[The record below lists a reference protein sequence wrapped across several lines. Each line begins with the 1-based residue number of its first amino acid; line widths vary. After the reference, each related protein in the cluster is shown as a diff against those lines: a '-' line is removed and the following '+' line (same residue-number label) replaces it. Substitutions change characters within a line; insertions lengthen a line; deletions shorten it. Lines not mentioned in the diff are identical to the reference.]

1 MRSSRF
7 FAVLPVASRTEK
19 VARRFA
25 LLSCGAL
32 ACGVLS
38 SASTA
43 RAVEKPDAAVRAA
56 RLLLAQLPTIT
67 QSDAENGPVISLLQP
82 SYSDVLRGNTSIVV
96 GIQTR
101 RYPASTI
108 ELLVDGK
115 SASNG
120 AMKIGDGASLS
131 FNWKTSDF
139 ADGPHR
145 LTVRVTDTQGF
156 RSDAEVRVYINNGQ
170 TADVTPPTISW
181 LNVRSGD
188 LLRGDKQLQLQAS
201 DNFGV
206 KYVWVSIKSTL
217 DPSKPLKMWMVNR
230 APFNFNLN
238 SARLPDGLYTL
249 EALAWDALENEGH
262 ADKVT
267 FGIANNTINPT
278 WMNQLDAAR
287 TAAKSDAFAA
297 PVKSAQPRNETA
309 TRASRIVAPNAKADA
324 STRAPRI
331 AEGMAPPAAP
341 EELGSAVLTGI
352 FTPQNSAPSRL
363 DRTARAVAENRELL
377 ASMPPEQRR
386 ASTRK
391 ATPIAES
398 LDFAQPSIVATGDA
412 STRSSAAKGAEL
424 ERIAAAPRIGELAFP
439 EVRRSAGRVAATAT
453 RAENNGEISVIAS
466 RPRSQ
471 SAEFAASSLPTIATS
486 PRSIGAP
493 RVGLET
499 APRVAAP
506 THAGHTPRASVATSQ
521 VAKGKPV
528 AAPKADTGVAR
539 PSMPRVAALPDFKKQ
554 QENNGH
560 AASITVMPQGRAI
573 PAFYNAQSGET
584 LDEIAARYGVSKQL
598 LMAVNPEANA
608 RVLAAGTKLR
618 LPRLLQ
624 VRFAGKPVAADVSS
638 MMVGSTGV
646 TPFRFLFEKQGG
658 KMTWDSANQRVLART
673 ADQEITVTIGS
684 KEAVVNR
691 QQVTMDLAAF
701 LLSGRTMVPVR
712 FFEKALHAQIEWEPS
727 TGRLFVAMSNDAP
740 KKASPKG

>member
-1 MRSSRF
+1 MRSSRI
-7 FAVLPVASRTEK
+7 FAALPVASRTEK

-32 ACGVLS
+32 TCGGFLLTS
-38 SASTA
+38 SAA

-56 RLLLAQLPTIT
+56 RLLLAQLPAVVR
-67 QSDAENGPVISLLQP
+67 SDAENGPVVSVLQP
-82 SYSDVLRGNTSIVV
+82 SYSDVLRGDTAIVI
-96 GIQTR
+96 GIQAR

-139 ADGPHR
+139 ADGSHR

-156 RSDAEVRVYINNGQ
+156 RSDAEVRVYINNGK
-170 TADVTPPTISW
+170 TADVTPPTLSW
-181 LNVRSGD
+181 MNVRSGD

-217 DPSKPLKMWMVNR
+217 DPTRPLKMWMVNR
-230 APFNFNLN
+230 APFNFTLN
-238 SARLPDGLYTL
+238 STRLPDGLYTL

-262 ADKVT
+262 ADQVT
-267 FGIANNTINPT
+267 FGIANNAINPT
-278 WMNQLDAAR
+278 WMSQLDAAR

-297 PVKSAQPRNETA
+297 PVKSTTPRAA
-309 TRASRIVAPNAKADA
+309 TEAKASRIVVPSAKSAA
-324 STRAPRI
+324 STRTARI
-331 AEGMAPPAAP
+331 AEGVTAPATP
-341 EELGSAVLTGI
+341 EDLGSAATTGV
-352 FTPQNSAPSRL
+352 FAELDSAPSQL
-363 DRTARAVAENRELL
+363 DRTSRTVSQSRELL
-377 ASMPPEQRR
+377 ASMPPEMRR

-391 ATPIAES
+391 AAPLSIES
-398 LDFAQPSIVATGDA
+398 AQPSIVALQDAAA
-412 STRSSAAKGAEL
+412 STRSSVAKSAEL
-424 ERIAAAPRIGELAFP
+424 ERIAAAPRVSEMAFP
-439 EVRRSAGRVAATAT
+439 DARRPVVQSDVKATPVTSGVSGLSVITSRQRDRSVARQASSRTSVATTHAASVKHVATA
-453 RAENNGEISVIAS
+453 
-466 RPRSQ
+466 
-471 SAEFAASSLPTIATS
+471 
-486 PRSIGAP
+486 
-493 RVGLET
+493 
-499 APRVAAP
+499 
-506 THAGHTPRASVATSQ
+506 PRASVATSQ
-521 VAKGKPV
+521 VAKGKSV

-539 PSMPRVAALPDFKKQ
+539 PSMPRVAAIPDFKKQ
-554 QENNGH
+554 QQNDGR

-573 PAFYNAQSGET
+573 PAFHNAKAGET
-584 LDEIAARYGVSKQL
+584 MDEIAARYGVSKQL
-598 LMAVNPEANA
+598 LMAVNPDANA
-608 RVLAAGTKLR
+608 RVLAAGMKLR

-658 KMTWDSANQRVLART
+658 TMTWDSANQRVLART
-673 ADQEITVTIGS
+673 ADQEVTVTIGS

-727 TGRLFVAMSNDAP
+727 TGRLFVAMNNDAP
-740 KKASPKG
+740 KKAAPKG

>member
-1 MRSSRF
+1 MRSSRI

-19 VARRFA
+19 VARRIA

-32 ACGVLS
+32 TCSGFLLTTSV
-38 SASTA
+38 A

-56 RLLLAQLPTIT
+56 RLLLAQLPTVT
-67 QSDAENGPVISLLQP
+67 QSDAENGPVISVLQP

-96 GIQTR
+96 GIQAR

-139 ADGPHR
+139 ADGSHR
-145 LTVRVTDTQGF
+145 LTVRVTDSQGF
-156 RSDAEVRVYINNGQ
+156 RSDAEVRVYINNGKA
-170 TADVTPPTISW
+170 ADVTPPTLSW
-181 LNVRSGD
+181 MNVRSGD

-206 KYVWVSIKSTL
+206 KYVWVSIKAAS
-217 DPSKPLKMWMVNR
+217 DPTRPLKMWMVNR
-230 APFNFNLN
+230 APFSFSLN
-238 SARLPDGLYTL
+238 STRLPDGLYTL
-249 EALAWDALENEGH
+249 EAMAWDALENEGR
-262 ADKVT
+262 ADKIT

-278 WMNQLDAAR
+278 WMSQLDAAR
-287 TAAKSDAFAA
+287 TSDKTPAFAA
-297 PVKSAQPRNETA
+297 AVQSTKPRNETD
-309 TRASRIVAPNAKADA
+309 TRASRIVVPSAKTNA

-331 AEGMAPPAAP
+331 AEGMAPPVASAD
-341 EELGSAVLTGI
+341 LGSAATTGV
-352 FTPQNSAPSRL
+352 FAELRSAPSQL
-363 DRTARAVAENRELL
+363 DKTSRTVSENRELL
-377 ASMPPEQRR
+377 ASMPPEMRR
-386 ASTRK
+386 ASTRVV
-391 ATPIAES
+391 APAPIEN
-398 LDFAQPSIVATGDA
+398 AQPSIVALEDDAA
-412 STRSSAAKGAEL
+412 STRSNAAKSADS

-439 EVRRSAGRVAATAT
+439 NARRQVVQGEVKAT
-453 RAENNGEISVIAS
+453 RIESGVSGLPVIAS
-466 RPRSQ
+466 RPRIQ
-471 SAEFAASSLPTIATS
+471 PAAVAASH
-486 PRSIGAP
+486 
-493 RVGLET
+493 
-499 APRVAAP
+499 VAA
-506 THAGHTPRASVATSQ
+506 APRASVATSQ

-539 PSMPRVAALPDFKKQ
+539 PSMPRVAAIPDFKKQ
-554 QENNGH
+554 QENNGR
-560 AASITVMPQGRAI
+560 AASITVTPQGRAI
-573 PAFYNAQSGET
+573 PAFHNARAGET

-598 LMAVNPEANA
+598 LMAVNPEADA

-624 VRFAGKPVAADVSS
+624 VRFAGKAVAADVSS
-638 MMVGSTGV
+638 LMVGSTGV

-658 KMTWDSANQRVLART
+658 TMTWDAANQRVLART
-673 ADQEITVTIGS
+673 ADQEVTVTIGS

-727 TGRLFVAMSNDAP
+727 TGRLFVAMNNDAP
-740 KKASPKG
+740 TGKVAPKG